1 MFHVFGTQ
9 TAMGAT
15 LKECLAGQTII
26 EYPTLYF
33 GSYAHTEHLN
43 TLISEPTSITS
54 DTTTSTNRKGI
65 QVLSSVAS
73 PTSEENKTTQGPKK
87 NTFVSA
93 HFDYDESDSGEELM
107 VEPMVQQPTER
118 RVTFDTSKELLNLGM
133 NNNTDEST
141 SANNSILPNTRFNS
155 ANIADIVGSMKS
167 FIDATLSEDK
177 NTSISTNPTITAK
190 NTPLGESELNDY
202 DEEDL
207 DYDEDGENS
216 EFLAQL
222 KEYADMDVETLK
234 AIIAAE
240 EAAEAAAALE
250 SESIDSTNNMGTSMD
265 RNVRM
270 EEPEEGEVVADESV
284 EMSEA

>member
-1 MFHVFGTQ
+1 MFLAYLLQ
-9 TAMGAT
+9 TALGST

-43 TLISEPTSITS
+43 TLISEPTPSI
-54 DTTTSTNRKGI
+54 DEATTSTTTTITGI
-65 QVLSSVAS
+65 QELPSEAS
-73 PTSEENKTTQGPKK
+73 QATPNATNEPKK
-87 NTFVSA
+87 NNFVSA
-93 HFDYDESDSGEELM
+93 HFDYDESDSGDEPM
-107 VEPMVQQPTER
+107 VEPMVHQPTER
-118 RVTFDTSKELLNLGM
+118 RVTFDTSKELLNIGM

-141 SANNSILPNTRFNS
+141 SGNNSILPNTRFNS
-155 ANIADIVGSMKS
+155 TNIADIVGSMKS
-167 FIDATLSEDK
+167 FIDATLTEDK
-177 NTSISTNPTITAK
+177 NTATSINSTTAAK
-190 NTPLGESELNDY
+190 GAPLGESELNDY
-202 DEEDL
+202 EEEDL
-207 DYDEDGENS
+207 DYDEDSENS

-250 SESIDSTNNMGTSMD
+250 SEELERSNLGGSSQ
-265 RNVRM
+265 VRM